1 VDYASSLLGLL
12 PGARRGPPGV
22 KELLSKVATYLP
34 AEQVERVRQA
44 TEFGAAAHQGQ
55 KRLSGEPYI
64 THPVAAAEILAEL
77 HLDADTLVGAIL
89 HDVIEDTPIAK
100 ADIAKQFGNDV
111 AEIVDG
117 VTKLDQIRFK
127 NREEAQ
133 AENFRKM
140 LLAMVRDLRVIL
152 VKLAD
157 RTHNLRTIDALPP
170 AKRRAIARE
179 TLDIY
184 APVAERL
191 GLYSMKLE
199 LEDLGFRTLY
209 PQRYRVIE
217 RALKK
222 ARGNQKEFLG
232 KIHKQFEL
240 ALKKAGI
247 GARVEA
253 REKHLYSIY
262 RKMLR
267 KRATLAEIVD
277 VYGLRIIVDG
287 VDTSYRALG
296 VVHSVY
302 KPMPGRFKDYVAI
315 PRINGYQSLHTT
327 LFGPNG
333 VPIEVQIRT
342 EDMDRV
348 AESGIAA
355 HWKYKEGDSE
365 GSAQQE
371 RARKWLSNLVE
382 LQEGGNSEEFIESV
396 KVDLFPD
403 KVYVFTPKGEILR
416 LPRGATVVDFAYA
429 VHTDIGNR
437 CVAAKVDRRLAPLR
451 TVLRNGQTIQIIT
464 AKGARPNPSWVNF
477 VVTAKARSAV
487 RHYLKTLR
495 RGEAEE
501 LGRRLLG
508 QALAEFDRELSDIS
522 ETAWAAA
529 LPELGLKS
537 AGELYEKLGLGERL
551 APLVAR
557 RLLPAVTGT
566 DGVAPGG
573 DEGGAIAATAGASA
587 SGAAP
592 AAGAGGAAGSGTGA
606 PLAVAGTEGLLVT
619 YANCCH
625 PLPHEPILA
634 FLSSG
639 RGIVIHRATCGN
651 VEDYHKHPE
660 KWLPVSW
667 QHKIARQFL
676 AEIRIESVNRMG
688 VLAALS
694 AAIASTQTNVVHV
707 TIEQRDAET
716 SVIVF
721 VLEVSDRK
729 HLARVVRIVR
739 RMPDVLRVERTM
751 AGVRRP
757 ENIRSGRGPR
767 RPPAAAM

>member
-1 VDYASSLLGLL
+1 VDYASSLLGFL
-12 PGARRGPPGV
+12 PGVRRGTPGV
-22 KELLSKVATYLP
+22 KELLAKVSTYLP
-34 AEQVERVRQA
+34 AEQVQRIREA
-44 TEFGAAAHQGQ
+44 TEFGAEAHQGQ
-55 KRLSGEPYI
+55 TRVSGEPYI
-64 THPVAAAEILAEL
+64 THPVAAAEILADL
-77 HLDADTLVGAIL
+77 HLDADTIVGAIL

-100 ADIAKQFGNDV
+100 ADIAQRFGNDV

-157 RTHNLRTIDALPP
+157 RTHNLRTIDVLAP
-170 AKRRAIARE
+170 AKRRSIARE

-217 RALKK
+217 RALKR
-222 ARGNQKEFLG
+222 ARGNQKEFLN
-232 KIHKQFEL
+232 KIRAQLEA
-240 ALKKAGI
+240 ALKKSTIPGE
-247 GARVEA
+247 VEA

-262 RKMLR
+262 KKMLR

-277 VYGLRIIVDG
+277 VYGLRITVDS
-287 VDTSYRALG
+287 VDTCYRTLG
-296 VVHSVY
+296 IVHSVY
-302 KPMPGRFKDYVAI
+302 KPMPGRFKDYIAI
-315 PRINGYQSLHTT
+315 PRVNGYQSLHTT

-355 HWKYKEGDSE
+355 HWKYKGGEPE

-382 LQEGGNSEEFIESV
+382 MEEGGNSEEFIESV

-403 KVYVFTPKGEILR
+403 KVYVFTPRGEILR

-437 CVAAKVDRRLAPLR
+437 CVAAKIDRRLAPLR
-451 TVLRNGQTIQIIT
+451 TVLRNGQTVQIIT
-464 AKGARPNPSWVNF
+464 AKGATPNPSWVNF
-477 VVTAKARSAV
+477 VVTAKARSAI
-487 RHYLKTLR
+487 RHYLKGLR
-495 RGEAEE
+495 RTEAVE
-501 LGRRLLG
+501 LGRRLLV
-508 QALAEFDRELSDIS
+508 QALAEFDVKLDAVQPEALRSALS
-522 ETAWAAA
+522 EF
-529 LPELGLKS
+529 GLKDPD
-537 AGELYEKLGLGERL
+537 ELFERVGLGERL

-557 RLLPAVTGT
+557 RLLPDERADVSNG
-566 DGVAPGG
+566 AP
-573 DEGGAIAATAGASA
+573 T
-587 SGAAP
+587 
-592 AAGAGGAAGSGTGA
+592 
-606 PLAVAGTEGLLVT
+606 PLAVAGTEGLLVS
-619 YANCCH
+619 YAHCCY
-625 PLPHEPILA
+625 PIPNDPILA
-634 FLSSG
+634 FLSTG
-639 RGIVIHRATCGN
+639 RGIVMHRDTCAN
-651 VEDYHKHPE
+651 VEDYHKHPD

-667 QHKIARQFL
+667 QHKAGRLFL
-676 AEIRIESVNRMG
+676 SEIRIETVTRMG
-688 VLAALS
+688 VLAAVS
-694 AAIASTQTNVVHV
+694 AAIAGTQTNVSTVS
-707 TIEQRDAET
+707 IEQRDAEI

-721 VLEVSDRK
+721 VLEITDRK
-729 HLARVVRIVR
+729 HLARVMRVVR
-739 RMPDVLRVERTM
+739 RMPDVLRVVRTIATHGHGRER
-751 AGVRRP
+751 G
-757 ENIRSGRGPR
+757 ERGEDSQS
-767 RPPAAAM
+767 ADN

>member
-12 PGARRGPPGV
+12 PGAKRTTPGV
-22 KELLSKVATYLP
+22 KELLTKVATYLP
-34 AEQVERVRQA
+34 AEQVERVRTA
-44 TEFGAAAHQGQ
+44 AEFGAAAHQGQ
-55 KRLSGEPYI
+55 TRVSGEPYI
-64 THPVAAAEILAEL
+64 THPVAAAVILADL
-77 HLDADTLVGAIL
+77 HLDADTIVSAIL

-100 ADIAKQFGNDV
+100 SDIAQRFGNDV

-157 RTHNLRTIDALPP
+157 RTHNLRTIDALAP
-170 AKRRAIARE
+170 AKRRQIARE

-199 LEDLGFRTLY
+199 LEDLGFRSLY

-217 RALKK
+217 RALKR
-222 ARGNQKEFLG
+222 ARGNQKEFLA
-232 KIHKQFEL
+232 KIRTQLEA
-240 ALKKAGI
+240 ALKKAGLT
-247 GARVEA
+247 GRVEA

-267 KRATLAEIVD
+267 KRAPLAEIVD
-277 VYGLRIIVDG
+277 VYGLRIIVDAA
-287 VDTSYRALG
+287 DTSYRALG

-302 KPMPGRFKDYVAI
+302 KPMPGRFKDYIAI

-342 EDMDRV
+342 EDMDHV

-355 HWKYKEGDSE
+355 HWKYKEGELE

-382 LQEGGNSEEFIESV
+382 MEEGGNSEEFIESV

-403 KVYVFTPKGEILR
+403 KVYVFTPRGEILR

-437 CVAAKVDRRLAPLR
+437 CVAAKIDRRLTPLR
-451 TVLRNGQTIQIIT
+451 AVLRNGQTVQIIT
-464 AKGARPNPSWVNF
+464 AKGATPNPSWVNF

-487 RHYLKTLR
+487 RHYLKGLHQS
-495 RGEAEE
+495 EAVE
-501 LGRRLLG
+501 LGRRLLA
-508 QALAEFDRELSDIS
+508 QALAEFDIELKKVPA
-522 ETAWAAA
+522 ETLQSALTEFGLEDAAA
-529 LPELGLKS
+529 L
-537 AGELYEKLGLGERL
+537 YEKVGLGERL

-557 RLLPAVTGT
+557 RLLPSEHVDTANS
-566 DGVAPGG
+566 
-573 DEGGAIAATAGASA
+573 AAS
-587 SGAAP
+587 
-592 AAGAGGAAGSGTGA
+592 
-606 PLAVAGTEGLLVT
+606 PLAVAGTEGLLVS
-619 YANCCH
+619 YAHCCY
-625 PLPHEPILA
+625 PIPNDPIFA
-634 FLSSG
+634 FLSTG
-639 RGIVIHRATCGN
+639 RGIVVHRETCAN
-651 VEDYHKHPE
+651 VQDYRKQPE
-660 KWLPVSW
+660 KWLPVTW
-667 QHKIARQFL
+667 QHKPGRLFL
-676 AEIRIESVNRMG
+676 AEIRIDIVNRMG
-688 VLAALS
+688 MLAALS
-694 AAIASTQTNVVHV
+694 AAIAGTNTNVNHV
-707 TIEQRDAET
+707 TIDQRDAET
-716 SVIVF
+716 QVLIFIV
-721 VLEVSDRK
+721 EVADRAQ
-729 HLARVVRIVR
+729 LARIMRVVR
-739 RMPDVLRVERTM
+739 RMPDVLRV
-751 AGVRRP
+751 VRAIASHSHGHRQGLHGDA
-757 ENIRSGRGPR
+757 RDDSGESGDELGDSSGDQ
-767 RPPAAAM
+767 AQQA